1 MERYY
6 NRCEVCVILKTS
18 PLTVYRWGKI
28 GKIPEPVTIKGKKYY
43 LKAEIDALKDTIL
56 AEVGRPRPKTGIK
69 IGMKKKYDFNNEQDI
84 YFTQQPRQPFEYPEM
99 LINFYQPARLNR
111 LHTIDRLTD
120 AN

>member
-28 GKIPEPVTIKGKKYY
+28 GKIPAPVQIKGKKYY
-43 LKAEIDALKDTIL
+43 LKAEIDGLKDTIL
-56 AEVGRPRPKTGIK
+56 AEVRNGPKTGIK
-69 IGMKKKYDFNNEQDI
+69 RLYDFNNEQDI

>member
-1 MERYY
+1 MDRYY

-28 GKIPEPVTIKGKKYY
+28 GKIPAPIQIKGKKYY
-43 LKAEIDALKDTIL
+43 FKAEIDALKDKIL
-56 AEVGRPRPKTGIK
+56 AEVRNGPQTGIK
-69 IGMKKKYDFNNEQDI
+69 RLYDFNNEQDI

>member
-28 GKIPEPVTIKGKKYY
+28 GKIPKPVTIKGKKYY

-56 AEVGRPRPKTGIK
+56 AEVGRPGPKTG
-69 IGMKKKYDFNNEQDI
+69 MKKAYNFNNESDI
-84 YFTQQPRQPFEYPEM
+84 YFTQQPGQPFEYPEM

-111 LHTIDRLTD
+111 KITIDSIRSQ
-120 AN
+120 NGN

>member
-1 MERYY
+1 MYRYY

-28 GKIPEPVTIKGKKYY
+28 GKIPAPIQIKGKKYY
-43 LKAEIDALKDTIL
+43 LKEEIDALKDAIL
-56 AEVGRPRPKTGIK
+56 SEKGRPGPKTG
-69 IGMKKKYDFNNEQDI
+69 MKKSYNFDNEQDI